1 VESTPQADNSG
12 SDVLLINPA
21 AGAGRAVKVLPS
33 LRKFAQEQC
42 WRVDF
47 WVTQSADDLIA
58 KARRAVVEGH
68 RRIFVLGG
76 DGTFQVLL
84 NALGDC
90 PNVVL
95 GVIPAGGGNDLAAL
109 LGLPPDPL
117 RAAALLLRG
126 ETSRMDAVRVR
137 TADGREWLYAGGGG
151 VGLDA
156 EAARHA
162 SGSFRKLP
170 GRSRYLLSAIRALLD
185 FRPVRARISRQPGE
199 PATLTVTA
207 LLVAVLNTPSYGAGL
222 YLAPDAQTDD
232 GHLNMVILE
241 KHSILEILMLL
252 PALWSQGKLHTTRL
266 QRFHVNC
273 VRIET
278 ERPCHFHGDGEILG
292 MTPVEI
298 SVVPGAFLIA
308 RPARARKP

>member
-1 VESTPQADNSG
+1 MACTPQADNSG

-42 WRVDF
+42 WRVEF
-47 WVTQSADDLIA
+47 LVTQSADDLIA
-58 KARRAVVEGH
+58 KARRAVAEGH

-84 NALGDC
+84 NALSDC
-90 PNVVL
+90 PDVVL
-95 GVIPAGGGNDLAAL
+95 GVIPAGGGNDLAAA

-137 TADGREWLYAGGGG
+137 TADGRVWLYTGGGG

-156 EAARHA
+156 EASRHA
-162 SGSFRKLP
+162 SGSFRNLP
-170 GRSRYLLSAIRALLD
+170 GRLRYLLSAIRALLD
-185 FRPVRARISRQPGE
+185 FQPVRARISEQPGE
-199 PATLTVTA
+199 PHSLTVTA
-207 LLVAVLNTPSYGAGL
+207 LLVGVLNTPSYGAGL
-222 YLAPDAQTDD
+222 YLAPDAQIDD
-232 GHLNMVILE
+232 GHLNLVILE
-241 KHSILEILMLL
+241 RLSILEIMLLL
-252 PALWSQGKLHTTRL
+252 PALWSQGKLNTTRL

-278 ERPCHFHGDGEILG
+278 ETPCNFHGDGEILG

-298 SVVPGAFLIA
+298 SVVPGAFCIV
-308 RPARARKP
+308 RPTRSPRP